1 MMKISWKT
9 VQRWKEGWARKRL
22 MFKDRLDAVNL
33 KREWLLKIESGW
45 LCSNFQLR
53 SMGVLYQSVSQPY
66 RPVSTM
72 LSLLS
77 PLSLSVVG
85 VKHSKPRKFFSQFDI
100 LNAWTWLHLPALLS
114 AFYHQVHSSALWELV
129 FFAATYR
136 GIWLHYMV
144 LVRMNL
150 IWLADLHSN
159 NKTTV
164 GIRVL
169 TDRAKCCPIQVPSA
183 SAQ

>member
-1 MMKISWKT
+1 MDYVHQAANEK
-9 VQRWKEGWARKRL
+9 QRLIRLLKDSIVSNDENKLKNSAAMEGGLGQKKL

-100 LNAWTWLHLPALLS
+100 LNAWTWLHLPALLT
-114 AFYHQVHSSALWELV
+114 AFYHQVHSSALWELT
-129 FFAATYR
+129 FFRSSPQRYLTALY
-136 GIWLHYMV
+136 GSCENGFD
-144 LVRMNL
+144 LVSR
-150 IWLADLHSN
+150 S
-159 NKTTV
+159 
-164 GIRVL
+164 
-169 TDRAKCCPIQVPSA
+169 P
-183 SAQ
+183 

>member
-100 LNAWTWLHLPALLS
+100 LNAWTWLRLPAMLLHFTTRS
-114 AFYHQVHSSALWELV
+114 TLLHCENSFFSQRPTEASDCIIWFLWEW
-129 FFAATYR
+129 
-136 GIWLHYMV
+136 IW
-144 LVRMNL
+144 
-150 IWLADLHSN
+150 S
-159 NKTTV
+159 
-164 GIRVL
+164 G
-169 TDRAKCCPIQVPSA
+169 
-183 SAQ
+183 

>member
-1 MMKISWKT
+1 MGLGQKK
-9 VQRWKEGWARKRL
+9 L

-66 RPVSTM
+66 QPVSTM

-85 VKHSKPRKFFSQFDI
+85 VKHSKPRKFFSFWYLEC
-100 LNAWTWLHLPALLS
+100 LNLTSPAS
-114 AFYHQVHSSALWELV
+114 FAPAFYHQVHSSALWELV
-129 FFAATYR
+129 FFSA
-136 GIWLHYMV
+136 
-144 LVRMNL
+144 
-150 IWLADLHSN
+150 LHSTAVN
-159 NKTTV
+159 LSGLQRCLTALYGSCENEFDLV
-164 GIRVL
+164 IRS
-169 TDRAKCCPIQVPSA
+169 P
-183 SAQ
+183 

>member
-1 MMKISWKT
+1 MGLGQKK
-9 VQRWKEGWARKRL
+9 L

-129 FFAATYR
+129 FFSA
-136 GIWLHYMV
+136 
-144 LVRMNL
+144 
-150 IWLADLHSN
+150 LHSTAVN
-159 NKTTV
+159 LSGLQRCLTALYGSCENEFDLV
-164 GIRVL
+164 IRS
-169 TDRAKCCPIQVPSA
+169 P
-183 SAQ
+183 

>member
-1 MMKISWKT
+1 M
-9 VQRWKEGWARKRL
+9 EGGLGQKKL

-129 FFAATYR
+129 FFSA
-136 GIWLHYMV
+136 
-144 LVRMNL
+144 
-150 IWLADLHSN
+150 LHSTAVN
-159 NKTTV
+159 LSGLQRCLTALYGSCENEFDLV
-164 GIRVL
+164 IRS
-169 TDRAKCCPIQVPSA
+169 P
-183 SAQ
+183 

>member
-1 MMKISWKT
+1 MGLGQKK
-9 VQRWKEGWARKRL
+9 L

-66 RPVSTM
+66 QPVSTM

-85 VKHSKPRKFFSQFDI
+85 VKHSKPRKFFSFWYLEC
-100 LNAWTWLHLPALLS
+100 LNLTSPAS
-114 AFYHQVHSSALWELV
+114 FAPAFYHQVPSSALWDLV
-129 FFAATYR
+129 FFAADYR

-150 IWLADLHSN
+150 IWLADLHN
-159 NKTTV
+159 NNQTQRTSTSHSWGV
-164 GIRVL
+164 
-169 TDRAKCCPIQVPSA
+169 
-183 SAQ
+183 

>member
-1 MMKISWKT
+1 MDYVHQAANEK
-9 VQRWKEGWARKRL
+9 QRLIRLLKDPIVSNDENKLKNSAAMEGGLGQKKL
-22 MFKDRLDAVNL
+22 MFKDRLDLVNL
-33 KREWLLKIESGW
+33 KREWPLKIESGW

-85 VKHSKPRKFFSQFDI
+85 VKHSKPWKFFSQFDI
-100 LNAWTWLHLPALLS
+100 LNAWTWLHLPALLT

-129 FFAATYR
+129 FFRSDLQRHLTALY
-136 GIWLHYMV
+136 GSCENEFD
-144 LVRMNL
+144 LV
-150 IWLADLHSN
+150 S
-159 NKTTV
+159 
-164 GIRVL
+164 GS
-169 TDRAKCCPIQVPSA
+169 P
-183 SAQ
+183 

>member
-1 MMKISWKT
+1 M
-9 VQRWKEGWARKRL
+9 EGWLGQKKL

-114 AFYHQVHSSALWELV
+114 AFYHQVHSSAFWELV
-129 FFAATYR
+129 FSQRTAFHRCKFEQPTEVSDCI
-136 GIWLHYMV
+136 IWFLWEWFWSS
-144 LVRMNL
+144 LQNQ
-150 IWLADLHSN
+150 IS
-159 NKTTV
+159 
-164 GIRVL
+164 I
-169 TDRAKCCPIQVPSA
+169 
-183 SAQ
+183 

>member
-1 MMKISWKT
+1 M
-9 VQRWKEGWARKRL
+9 EGWLGQKKL

-129 FFAATYR
+129 FFSA
-136 GIWLHYMV
+136 
-144 LVRMNL
+144 
-150 IWLADLHSN
+150 LHSTAVN
-159 NKTTV
+159 LSGLQRCLTALYGSCENEFDLV
-164 GIRVL
+164 IRS
-169 TDRAKCCPIQVPSA
+169 P
-183 SAQ
+183 

>member
-1 MMKISWKT
+1 MGLGQKK
-9 VQRWKEGWARKRL
+9 L

-129 FFAATYR
+129 FFSA
-136 GIWLHYMV
+136 
-144 LVRMNL
+144 
-150 IWLADLHSN
+150 LHSTAVN
-159 NKTTV
+159 LSGLQRYLTALYGSCENEFDLV
-164 GIRVL
+164 IRS
-169 TDRAKCCPIQVPSA
+169 P
-183 SAQ
+183 